1 MRMRA
6 NPMGEGN
13 DLVVGQRIQVSV
25 ASTKARFFGDHEK

>member
-13 DLVVGQRIQVSV
+13 DLVVGQGIQVSV
-25 ASTKARFFGDHEK
+25 ASKKARFFGDHEK